1 VSVKSVDTRWVVKM
15 RRKAPASRVTQPR
28 LALAVLITVER
39 MNMLFLKGD
48 SMRSSAFLLRP

>member
-1 VSVKSVDTRWVVKM
+1 M

-39 MNMLFLKGD
+39 TNMLFLKGD
-48 SMRSSAFLLRP
+48 SMRSSAFLLRQ